1 VQRQLDDILRR
12 QRQLVDELERL
23 REAVR
28 KQDKG

>member
-1 VQRQLDDILRR
+1 VQRQIDGILRR

-28 KQDKG
+28 KQGNG